1 MSPCHILVFACAS
14 MKRILLFYPKSSNML
29 AQGIFFFLTA
39 FFIQLIG
46 DGLIVLLSLAHCLR
60 STDRAKSLKSQQ
72 GLWKIKWNQS
82 PVSRCSQSTSQ
93 TKQQQEML
101 RNSYCRE
108 HHFPLM
114 QLQLYWH
121 TLLCTLWSSM
131 PSPGISDS
139 FRKQLDK

>member
-72 GLWKIKWNQS
+72 GL
-82 PVSRCSQSTSQ
+82 
-93 TKQQQEML
+93 
-101 RNSYCRE
+101 
-108 HHFPLM
+108 
-114 QLQLYWH
+114 
-121 TLLCTLWSSM
+121 
-131 PSPGISDS
+131 
-139 FRKQLDK
+139 